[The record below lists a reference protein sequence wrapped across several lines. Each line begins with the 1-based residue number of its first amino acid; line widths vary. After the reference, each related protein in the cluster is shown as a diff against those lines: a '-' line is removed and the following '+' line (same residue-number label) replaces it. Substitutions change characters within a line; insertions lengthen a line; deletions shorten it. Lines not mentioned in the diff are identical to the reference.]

1 MSEIQANKLS
11 PASGT
16 ALTLGDSGDTI
27 TIPSGATITNSG
39 TATGF
44 ASTPVAGTES
54 FFVSKTGSDD
64 QNITQ
69 DSYTKVTFDNEAIDV
84 GSNFASNKYTVPSAG
99 KYFFNAQVKAQSN
112 LDGGVQ
118 AYTMALYKNGTMI
131 GNTDNQLLTGNQ
143 KKVCKNVNLILDLAA
158 NDYIEVYIFLSRSTG
173 SVTLHVYGDS
183 YYGTHFTGFKLA

>member
-1 MSEIQANKLS
+1 MSTLKVDTILKRT
-11 PASGT
+11 GT
-16 ALTLGDSGDTI
+16 GTITLGQSGDTI
-27 TIPSGATITNSG
+27 TVPSGATMDLSN
-39 TATGF
+39 ATQTGVGV
-44 ASTPVAGTES
+44 SGTES

-69 DSYTKVTFDNEAIDV
+69 DTYTKVTFDNEAIDV
-84 GSNFASNKYTVPSAG
+84 GSNFASNKYTAPSAG

-143 KKVCKNVNLILDLAA
+143 KKVCKNVNLILDLAT
-158 NDYIEVYIFLSRSTG
+158 NDYIEVYIFLSRSSG

>member
-1 MSEIQANKLS
+1 MSTLKVDTILKRT
-11 PASGT
+11 GT
-16 ALTLGDSGDTI
+16 GTITLGQSGDTI
-27 TIPSGATITNSG
+27 TVPSGATMDLSN
-39 TATGF
+39 ATQTGVGV
-44 ASTPVAGTES
+44 SGTES

-69 DSYTKVTFDNEAIDV
+69 DTYTKVTFDNEAIDV
-84 GSNFASNKYTVPSAG
+84 GSNFASNKYTAPSAG

-131 GNTDNQLLTGNQ
+131 GNTDNQLISGNQ
-143 KKVCKNVNLILDLAA
+143 KKVCKNVNLILDLAT
-158 NDYIEVYIFLSRSTG
+158 NDYIEVYIFLSRSSG